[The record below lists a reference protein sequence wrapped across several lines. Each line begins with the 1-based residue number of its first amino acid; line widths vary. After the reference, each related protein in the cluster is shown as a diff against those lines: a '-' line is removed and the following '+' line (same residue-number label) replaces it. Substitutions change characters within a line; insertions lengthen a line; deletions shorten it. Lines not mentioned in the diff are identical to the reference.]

1 MINVMLLFLAA
12 GVIASIFFSV
22 LMNRLRRRKATYNLY
37 AVRDNFV
44 LLVAKGELSEESPV
58 FKYFY
63 KRINM
68 LLQYAPN
75 IGLDDALKSFI
86 LQKNTKPLDFKNT
99 IEKAKSDTDKIMK
112 SKELDNPIIAEAVKS
127 YYLANRE
134 MVLSHSSVTRF
145 LYYAIGHN
153 LLNRSLVNKFP
164 NKIRKAL
171 AIVKISGEELQDLSE
186 RNGFAH

>member
-1 MINVMLLFLAA
+1 MINVMLFFIAA